1 MSDINMKKYV
11 VTDPGYI
18 TKDDDVWEHFVKVIN
33 DEEMRNKVLS
43 DYLGCQIF
51 TSATGY
57 GDWQNFI
64 KADSGE
70 DRILQDEF
78 CADSGM
84 VCFCEMTQEIEE
96 RLKRYGSWA
105 YAILECEDPKIEFDR
120 TDPEWTVLKIT
131 DTNSVYTSIV
141 MNPDRIAEYL
151 ATGDDDD
158 E

>member
-1 MSDINMKKYV
+1 
-11 VTDPGYI
+11 
-18 TKDDDVWEHFVKVIN
+18 
-33 DEEMRNKVLS
+33 MRNKVLS
-43 DYLGCQIF
+43 EYLGCQIF

-78 CADSGM
+78 CADSGT

>member
-1 MSDINMKKYV
+1 MSDKNMKKYV

-57 GDWQNFI
+57 GDWQNF
-64 KADSGE
+64 
-70 DRILQDEF
+70 
-78 CADSGM
+78 
-84 VCFCEMTQEIEE
+84 
-96 RLKRYGSWA
+96 
-105 YAILECEDPKIEFDR
+105 DR

-131 DTNSVYTSIV
+131 DTHSVYTSID

>member
-1 MSDINMKKYV
+1 
-11 VTDPGYI
+11 
-18 TKDDDVWEHFVKVIN
+18 
-33 DEEMRNKVLS
+33 
-43 DYLGCQIF
+43 
-51 TSATGY
+51 
-57 GDWQNFI
+57 
-64 KADSGE
+64 
-70 DRILQDEF
+70 
-78 CADSGM
+78 
-84 VCFCEMTQEIEE
+84 MTQEIED

-131 DTNSVYTSIV
+131 DTNSVYSSIV